1 MSGDVYG
8 RPMPEL
14 PEVETTVR
22 GLARVLDGRRVAR
35 VEARRPDLRR
45 ALPVDLG
52 QRLTGAR
59 VIGLRRRAK
68 YGLIDTDRGDTLV
81 FHLGMSGHWRIDP
94 SEIGKHDHFV
104 LETEDGTRLALN
116 DARRFGSLDL
126 VRSDELAKWPAFK
139 ALGPEPFDIAAPE
152 LRRRLAGRTASIK
165 LLLLDQRIV
174 AGLGNIYVCEALY
187 RSGIHPRRA
196 GGSVSLERLERLVQ
210 AIRNVLAEAIAAGGS
225 TLRDFASPDGELGYF
240 PKSFAVYDREGQACR
255 CGGMVRRMVQG
266 GRSTFYCP
274 RCQH

>member
-1 MSGDVYG
+1 
-8 RPMPEL
+8 MPEL

-22 GLARVLDGRRVAR
+22 GLAKVLQGRCLAS

-59 VIGLRRRAK
+59 VSGLRRRAK

-81 FHLGMSGHWRIDP
+81 FHLGMSGHWRVDP
-94 SEIGKHDHFV
+94 AAIGKHDHFI
-104 LETEDGTRLALN
+104 LQTDDGRRVALN

-126 VRSDELAKWPAFK
+126 VATDELEDWPPFK
-139 ALGPEPFDIAAPE
+139 ALGPEPLDLDPRE
-152 LRRRLAGRTASIK
+152 LQRRLAGRTAAIK

-187 RSGIHPRRA
+187 RAGIHPKRA
-196 GGSVSLERLERLVQ
+196 GGSVSLRRLERLVP
-210 AIRNVLAEAIAAGGS
+210 AIRDVLDEAIAAGGS
-225 TLRDFASPDGELGYF
+225 TLKDFASPDGELGYF
-240 PKSFAVYDREGQACR
+240 SKAFAVYDREGRACG
-255 CGGMVRRMVQG
+255 CGGTVRRFVQG

-274 RCQH
+274 RCQR

>member
-1 MSGDVYG
+1 
-8 RPMPEL
+8 MPEL

-22 GLARVLDGRRVAR
+22 GLERVLAGRRIAR
-35 VEARRPDLRR
+35 IEARRPDLRR
-45 ALPVDLG
+45 AMPVDLG

-59 VIGLRRRAK
+59 VTRLWRRAK
-68 YGLIDTDRGDTLV
+68 YGVIETDRGDSLV

-94 SEIGKHDHFV
+94 SERGKHDHFV
-104 LETEDGTRLALN
+104 IETDDGRQLALN

-126 VRSDELAKWPAFK
+126 VRTDMLGEWAPFA
-139 ALGPEPFDIAAPE
+139 ALGPEPLE
-152 LRRRLAGRTASIK
+152 LDARDLKKRLAGRTAAIK

-187 RSGIHPRRA
+187 RAGIHPGRT
-196 GGSVSLERLERLVQ
+196 GGSVSLQRLTRLV
-210 AIRNVLAEAIAAGGS
+210 ASISEVLAEAIAAGGS

-240 PKSFAVYDREGQACR
+240 SKSFSVYDREGRPCG
-255 CGGMVRRMVQG
+255 CGGTVRRLMQG